1 MWDNITIG
9 FYRSN
14 LLSRF
19 QFSIPIVRSIG
30 RTAGV
35 GLILALGTA
44 GSAETLQFPSNATL
58 QTQSIATLDSY
69 AMPVDIWANGVLPVE
84 TVEGTVTQQAWR
96 IDAQAL
102 TTLQLL
108 RPLRDQLRDDRY
120 QIVFECQTEA
130 CGGFDFR
137 FGTVT
142 LPPPEMQINIG
153 DFRFLSA
160 KRIGADG
167 PEQLTLLVSRTAQAG
182 FVQVIHVGPETE
194 DAQPLTV
201 VAGPALGSAD
211 AAQTGSLSNQ
221 LEMVGR
227 AILNDLTFET
237 GSSQLALGDM
247 ASLQALAD
255 YLADF
260 PDRKVALVGHTDAS
274 GSLDANIALSKR
286 RAGSVLERLV
296 SDYAVPRAQLAAEG
310 MGYLSPVASNATE
323 QGRQKNRRVEVIVTS
338 ISE

>member
-9 FYRSN
+9 FCRSN
-14 LLSRF
+14 LLTCF
-19 QFSIPIVRSIG
+19 QFPIQIVTSIG
-30 RTAGV
+30 RAAGA
-35 GLILALGTA
+35 GLIWAMGTA
-44 GSAETLQFPSNATL
+44 VAAETLQFPSNAAL
-58 QTQSIATLDSY
+58 QTQSIVALDSY
-69 AMPVDIWANGVLPVE
+69 AMPVDIWADGVLPVE

-108 RPLRDQLRDDRY
+108 RPLRDQLREDRY

-137 FGTVT
+137 FGTMT

-160 KRIGADG
+160 TRIGVDG

-182 FVQVIHVGPETE
+182 FVQVVHVGPETE
-194 DAQPLTV
+194 AAQPLTV
-201 VAGPALGSAD
+201 VAGPALGTSD
-211 AAQTGSLSNQ
+211 AAQSGSLGDQ
-221 LEMVGR
+221 LETVGR
-227 AILNDLTFET
+227 AILTDLTFET

-247 ASLQALAD
+247 ESLQTLAD

-260 PDRKVALVGHTDAS
+260 PDRNVALVGHTDAS

-296 SDYAVPRAQLAAEG
+296 SDYDVSRAQLAAEG
-310 MGYLSPVASNATE
+310 MGYLSPIASNSTE
-323 QGRQKNRRVEVIVTS
+323 QGRQENRRVEVIVTS
-338 ISE
+338 ITE